1 MSPAC
6 SHIVGGAEELK
17 KKKNLSDRLET
28 RLSSK
33 RAKST
38 KLRSSPTA
46 KLRQRTHN
54 LKPPVSLLLPSTH
67 ARVAIEI
74 IQVDVAGGWRK
85 RVSER
90 ASRTAAAVKT
100 LDAGIGKPS
109 CCTWQAATTD
119 SGGSQ
124 EAAARHGTDS
134 SSSTST
140 AQRDKH
146 DSGGQAAAA
155 AATTAKESRQHSGLA
170 HVAVYIATPWYRLSR
185 VHHCLQDHHHHRL

>member
-17 KKKNLSDRLET
+17 KKNLSDGLET

-33 RAKST
+33 KSEVHEAEIVSNS
-38 KLRSSPTA
+38 KASA
-46 KLRQRTHN
+46 RTHN